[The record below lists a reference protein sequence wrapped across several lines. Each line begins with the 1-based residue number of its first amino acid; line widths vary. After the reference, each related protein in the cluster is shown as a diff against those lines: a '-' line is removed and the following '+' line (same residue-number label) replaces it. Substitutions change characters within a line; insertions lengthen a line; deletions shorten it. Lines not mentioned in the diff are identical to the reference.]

1 MFHSGVKHDDLIRSN
16 RLGVCVSP
24 AATVT
29 MQKKMNE
36 QLEGKV
42 QIWKASIEEN
52 RGVLLLAQE
61 VLWKQI
67 AAPQLD
73 VSKRSLELY
82 DHYSGYKALKTLLD
96 KRKNTAEGEV
106 RIIYTSD
113 CLQSVAAW
121 NSFVQVRVILRS
133 RFYQSGLLELVIEIS
148 GFFQNQLEVVLA
160 GVLLIPVYKLL

>member
-1 MFHSGVKHDDLIRSN
+1 MFHRGVKHDDLIRLN

-24 AATVT
+24 DATVT

-52 RGVLLLAQE
+52 KGVLLLRQE
-61 VLWKQI
+61 VLSKQI

-82 DHYSGYKALKTLLD
+82 DHYSTAGYKALKTLLD
-96 KRKNTAEGEV
+96 K
-106 RIIYTSD
+106 
-113 CLQSVAAW
+113 
-121 NSFVQVRVILRS
+121 
-133 RFYQSGLLELVIEIS
+133 
-148 GFFQNQLEVVLA
+148 
-160 GVLLIPVYKLL
+160 

>member
-1 MFHSGVKHDDLIRSN
+1 MYIRRLCDLSRRLNQEWSRCNILCLGDGNDCWRTEHESICRVLQDVNNNVHRGVKHDDLIRLN

-24 AATVT
+24 NATVT

-52 RGVLLLAQE
+52 KGVLLLRQE
-61 VLWKQI
+61 VLSKQI

-82 DHYSGYKALKTLLD
+82 DHYSTAGYKALKTLLD
-96 KRKNTAEGEV
+96 K
-106 RIIYTSD
+106 
-113 CLQSVAAW
+113 
-121 NSFVQVRVILRS
+121 
-133 RFYQSGLLELVIEIS
+133 
-148 GFFQNQLEVVLA
+148 
-160 GVLLIPVYKLL
+160 

>member
-1 MFHSGVKHDDLIRSN
+1 MFHRGVKHDDLIRLN

-24 AATVT
+24 NATVT

-52 RGVLLLAQE
+52 KGVLLLRQE
-61 VLWKQI
+61 VLSKQI

-82 DHYSGYKALKTLLD
+82 DHYSTAGYKALKTLLD
-96 KRKNTAEGEV
+96 KWKNTAQGEV

-113 CLQSVAAW
+113 CLQSVA
-121 NSFVQVRVILRS
+121 
-133 RFYQSGLLELVIEIS
+133 G
-148 GFFQNQLEVVLA
+148 
-160 GVLLIPVYKLL
+160 IPLYK